1 MKKVNIAVNVVLA
14 LMFFPTFISSP
25 FAGSK
30 QIATPSCIDDC
41 NFLCAPP
48 AAGSYSQAI
57 ELGGIVYLAGQIAMN
72 PCIYNDDDSFAKEI
86 VGPSNIALQTERVM
100 QNLGAV
106 LNAAGLEFKDVLS
119 TTVYLKDIGDFS
131 KFDKVYGMYFA
142 CKKRNDRCVE
152 LSVDPSEVFC
162 CDDEDPYC
170 GRNCGRGHTAY
181 APPARATIGGTDIPL
196 NTSGAILEVSMIAGS
211 QDTERKKNY

>member
-1 MKKVNIAVNVVLA
+1 MKKVNIVVNVVMA
-14 LMFFPTFISSP
+14 LMLFPTFTSNP

-30 QIATPSCIDDC
+30 QISTPSCIDDC

-72 PCIYNDDDSFAKEI
+72 PCIYNDDDSFAKVI
-86 VGPSNIALQTERVM
+86 VGPTDIALQTERVM

-119 TTVYLKDIGDFS
+119 TTVYLEDIGDFS

-142 CKKRNDRCVE
+142 CEKKEDRCVK
-152 LSVDPSEVFC
+152 LSDNPYQEFC
-162 CDDEDPYC
+162 CEDGDPYC
-170 GRNCGRGHTAY
+170 GQNCGCRHTAY
-181 APPARATIGGTDIPL
+181 APPARATIGGTVIPL
-196 NTSGAILEVSMIAGS
+196 NTSGAMLEVSMIAGR
-211 QDTERKKNY
+211 QDTKGKKKY